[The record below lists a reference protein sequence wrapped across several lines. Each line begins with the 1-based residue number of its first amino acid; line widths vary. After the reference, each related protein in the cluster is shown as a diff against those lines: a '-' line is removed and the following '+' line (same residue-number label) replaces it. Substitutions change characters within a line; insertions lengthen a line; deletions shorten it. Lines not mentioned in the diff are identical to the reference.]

1 MPDIGSMR
9 IENEVSGPIL
19 VAPEIPVRPNTV
31 IPVLV
36 GLILVMVGVIG
47 AVIGYFDIQN
57 QGEPNLNSEEETALL
72 QSYKAGGENITA
84 KDIQDFHDDLR
95 HAKYYWYMG
104 VGWILGGM
112 LLSAGGVQLLRKK
125 SIGAK
130 LGLGG
135 NGVLLATAVI
145 TYNLSSG
152 PAAATSAMTSLTYL
166 LLSVVSAICSLCC
179 GLFAAFPILHRSG
192 KASLDVS
199 VVPAS
204 IGVDT
209 HSLISD
215 SEE

>member
-1 MPDIGSMR
+1 MSDIGSMR
-9 IENEVSGPIL
+9 IENEVSGPVLI
-19 VAPEIPVRPNTV
+19 APEIPVRPNTV

-36 GLILVMVGVIG
+36 GLILVLVGVIV
-47 AVIGYFDIQN
+47 AYDGYFNIQN
-57 QGEPNLNSEEETALL
+57 QGEPNLNSEEEAVLL
-72 QSYKAGGENITA
+72 QSLNGGGEDITA
-84 KDIQDFHDDLR
+84 KDVQDFHDDLR

-104 VGWILGGM
+104 VGWLLGGM
-112 LLSAGGVQLLRKK
+112 LLFAGGVQLLRKK

-145 TYNLSSG
+145 TYNLSSS
-152 PAAATSAMTSLTYL
+152 PAAALSGLTSLTYL
-166 LLSVVSAICSLCC
+166 GVSVVSAICSLCC

-199 VVPAS
+199 VVPAL
-204 IGVDT
+204 IGVGT
-209 HSLISD
+209 HRLISE